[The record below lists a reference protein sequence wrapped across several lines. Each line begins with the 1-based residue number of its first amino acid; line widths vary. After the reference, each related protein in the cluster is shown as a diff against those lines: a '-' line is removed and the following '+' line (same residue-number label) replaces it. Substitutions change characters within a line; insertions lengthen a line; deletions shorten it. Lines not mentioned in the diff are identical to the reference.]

1 MSLRFMAIRTDA
13 VRALQ
18 SGGLD
23 SNGQQPERKVS
34 DGSGVPC
41 RHCLKQVPAG
51 RPYLVL
57 GHRPFDRVQPYAEL
71 GPVFLC
77 ADACESGDCVDV
89 LPPFLASAQ
98 YIVRGYGADERIVY
112 GTGAV
117 TPTDEITS
125 YCGKLLQRENVAFAH
140 IRSAS
145 NNCFHVR
152 VEVAPDQ

>member
-1 MSLRFMAIRTDA
+1 MSVQFLAIRTEA

-18 SGGLD
+18 GGGAD

-34 DGSGVPC
+34 EGSGVPC
-41 RHCLKQVPAG
+41 RHCLKQVAEG

-57 GHRPFDRVQPYAEL
+57 GHRPFDTVQPYAEL
-71 GPVFLC
+71 GPIFLC
-77 ADACESGDCVDV
+77 AEACESGDCADV
-89 LPPFLASAQ
+89 LPPFLTSAH
-98 YIVRGYGADERIVY
+98 YIVRGYGPDERIVY

-117 TPTDEITS
+117 TATDGILA
-125 YCGKLLQRENVAFAH
+125 YCGELLQRADVAFAH

-152 VEVAPDQ
+152 VETGAGL